1 VFQGKELPTSPNASR
16 RRGPLVAGIA
26 VVAIVALVVWRTLE
40 HRATAAQAAAHPAAA
55 GVPVVTARAT
65 REDVPIYLTGI
76 GTAQPA
82 QTVTVKARVD
92 GQLETLAFDE
102 GKDVKKGDLLAQIDP
117 RPFQAALDQAV
128 AQRARDEAQLQSAKK
143 DLERYTTLVAQDS
156 IPRQTLDTQ
165 QALVGQLTAAIQAD
179 DAAIAS
185 ARVQLSYTTIRAPLS
200 GRTGMRMVDVGN
212 IVHASD
218 ANGLVVINEV
228 DPIAIVFTLPEDS
241 FRRVNDAIRAAG
253 TKPLVVRAYA
263 RDDGSLLDSGHLVLV
278 NNQID
283 VATGTFQLKA
293 TFANPKHAL
302 WPGQDVNV
310 RLVLGERKDATTVP
324 GAAVQ
329 RGANGLLAYV
339 VKPDDSVDVRPIKVA
354 VVQDGKAVIDEGIS
368 AGTRVIVDGQ
378 YKVRPGARVV
388 EAAAPGASR
397 PRAMPAPEPAGD
409 APTTAAA
416 Q

>member
-1 VFQGKELPTSPNASR
+1 
-16 RRGPLVAGIA
+16 
-26 VVAIVALVVWRTLE
+26 
-40 HRATAAQAAAHPAAA
+40 
-55 GVPVVTARAT
+55 
-65 REDVPIYLTGI
+65 
-76 GTAQPA
+76 
-82 QTVTVKARVD
+82 
-92 GQLETLAFDE
+92 
-102 GKDVKKGDLLAQIDP
+102 
-117 RPFQAALDQAV
+117 
-128 AQRARDEAQLQSAKK
+128 
-143 DLERYTTLVAQDS
+143 
-156 IPRQTLDTQ
+156 
-165 QALVGQLTAAIQAD
+165 
-179 DAAIAS
+179 
-185 ARVQLSYTTIRAPLS
+185 
-200 GRTGMRMVDVGN
+200 
-212 IVHASD
+212 
-218 ANGLVVINEV
+218 
-228 DPIAIVFTLPEDS
+228 
-241 FRRVNDAIRAAG
+241 
-253 TKPLVVRAYA
+253 
-263 RDDGSLLDSGHLVLV
+263 VLV

>member
-1 VFQGKELPTSPNASR
+1 M
-16 RRGPLVAGIA
+16 VAGFA
-26 VVAIVALVVWRTLE
+26 CPRVV
-40 HRATAAQAAAHPAAA
+40 HRAAAQATVRTAPAA
-55 GVPVVTARAT
+55 VPVTTVRAA
-65 REDVPIYLTGI
+65 REDVPVYLTGI
-76 GTAQPA
+76 GAAQPA

-92 GQLETLAFDE
+92 GQLEAVAFAE
-102 GKDVKKGDLLAQIDP
+102 GKDVKKGDLLAKIDP
-117 RPFQAALDQAV
+117 RPFEAALDQAS
-128 AQRARDEAQLQSAKK
+128 AQRARDEAQLVSAKK

-165 QALVGQLTAAIQAD
+165 HALVGQLTAAIQAD

-228 DPIAIVFTLPEDS
+228 DPIAVVFTLPEDS

-253 TKPLVVRAYA
+253 AKPLEVRAFA
-263 RDDGSLLDSGHLVLV
+263 RDDGTLLDSGRLVLV

-293 TFANPKHAL
+293 TFANPRHAL

-310 RLVLGERKDATTVP
+310 KLVLGVRKDATTIP

-329 RGANGLLAYV
+329 RGADGLLAYV
-339 VKPDDSVDVRPIKVA
+339 VRPDDAVEIRTIKVA
-354 VVQDGKAVIDEGIS
+354 AVQDGKAIIDEGVS
-368 AGTRVIVDGQ
+368 AGARVIVDGQ
-378 YKVRPGARVV
+378 YKVRAGARVA
-388 EAAAPGASR
+388 EAAAPGATPS
-397 PRAMPAPEPAGD
+397 PASPPAVPCSTRRSS
-409 APTTAAA
+409 ANC
-416 Q
+416 